1 VNWDGK
7 DMSDDVQKDTV
18 ERREKK
24 LVPLRVLRESKKRRT
39 PNPSALPWRRARQ
52 ITQIIALFVFLVLL
66 IVTRGGQFP
75 SAPPSLFFRL
85 DPLAM
90 LASVIAG
97 RRWVTGLGLALVT
110 LGLTLVAG
118 RVWCGW
124 LCPLGTTLDLI
135 RPRKRSRPATSVTWQ
150 KGSQWRT
157 IKYIALI
164 AVLGA
169 ALAGNLTLLMFDP
182 ISVLTRG
189 LASFVLPGLNQ
200 ATMSLERVL
209 YNIPPLQGALD
220 WFDISV
226 RTSLFSTDVWR
237 WWNLVPGLLLVG
249 VVALNWLAERFWC
262 RYLCPLGG
270 LLGLVS
276 RVAILRRVVGV
287 DACRHCQRC
296 TRVCPTGTIDMASF
310 ESDPAECTVCLNC
323 LLECPTPNG
332 QTFAPVWKLALAQGY
347 DPSRRQMLAAL
358 GAGFVAAVAYPLVP
372 VSLRRDSHL
381 IRPPGAQS
389 GAFLSEC
396 IRCGECLKVCPTS
409 GLQPAL
415 WESGLDGVWTPT
427 LVPRLGYCDYACH
440 ACGQVCPTGA
450 IPNLSLE
457 EKRKQVIGK
466 AEINRDRCLPWA
478 KNTPCIVCEEMC
490 PLAPKAVE
498 LDTFYVTDEAGQ
510 PMTIQRP
517 HVIKERCIGCG
528 ICEFKCPA
536 VGEAAIRVGREM

>member
-1 VNWDGK
+1 
-7 DMSDDVQKDTV
+7 MSEDLRKDTGKQHK
-18 ERREKK
+18 ER
-24 LVPLRVLRESKKRRT
+24 LVSLRGSKKPRT
-39 PNPSALPWRRARQ
+39 ANPSALPWRRARQ
-52 ITQIIALFVFLVLL
+52 ITQIIALLVFLALL

-75 SAPPSLFFRL
+75 SVPPSLFFRL

-97 RRWVTGLGLALVT
+97 RRWVAGLALALVT
-110 LGLTLVAG
+110 LGLALVAG

-135 RPRKRSRPATSVTWQ
+135 HPRTRKRTRPEDVSTVSE
-150 KGSQWRT
+150 QWRT
-157 IKYIALI
+157 VKYVVLI
-164 AVLGA
+164 AILGA
-169 ALAGNLTLLMFDP
+169 ALAGNLTLLAFDP
-182 ISVLTRG
+182 ISILTRG
-189 LASFVLPGLNQ
+189 LASFLLPGLNQ

-220 WFDISV
+220 WFEVSV
-226 RTSLFSTDVWR
+226 RTSLFPADVWR
-237 WWNLVPGLLLVG
+237 WWNLVPGLLFVS
-249 VVALNWLAERFWC
+249 VVALNWVAERFWC

-276 RVAILRRVVGV
+276 RVAILRRVVGE
-287 DACRHCQRC
+287 DACRQCQRC
-296 TRVCPTGTIDMASF
+296 ARACPTGTIDVESF

-323 LLECPTPNG
+323 LPECPTPNG
-332 QTFAPVWKLALAQGY
+332 QTFASGLSRMWKLAPTQGY
-347 DPSRRQMLAAL
+347 DPSRRQALVAL
-358 GAGFVAAVAYPLVP
+358 GAGLVAAVAYPFVP
-372 VSLRRDSHL
+372 MPLRRNSRL

-389 GAFLSEC
+389 EAFLSEC
-396 IRCGECLKVCPTS
+396 IRCGECLKICPTS

-427 LVPRLGYCDYACH
+427 LVPRLGYCDYSCH
-440 ACGQVCPTGA
+440 ACGQICPTGA

-457 EKRKQVIGK
+457 EKRKQVLGK
-466 AEINRDRCLPWA
+466 AEINRDRCLPWV

-510 PMTIQRP
+510 PMMIQRP
-517 HVIKERCIGCG
+517 HVIKDRCIGCG
-528 ICEFKCPA
+528 ICEFKCP
-536 VGEAAIRVGREM
+536 VVDEAAIRVGREA

>member
-1 VNWDGK
+1 MNRK
-7 DMSDDVQKDTV
+7 P
-18 ERREKK
+18 R
-24 LVPLRVLRESKKRRT
+24 PRT
-39 PNPSALPWRRARQ
+39 ANPSALPWRRARQ
-52 ITQIIALFVFLVLL
+52 ITQIIALLVFLALL

-75 SAPPSLFFRL
+75 PVPPSLFFRL

-90 LASVIAG
+90 LASIIAG
-97 RRWVTGLGLALVT
+97 RRWVAGLALALVT
-110 LGLTLVAG
+110 LVLTLVAG

-124 LCPLGTTLDLI
+124 LCPLGTTLDLV
-135 RPRKRSRPATSVTWQ
+135 RPRTRPHPPTPSPVPSGQ
-150 KGSQWRT
+150 ERGSHWPLRAV
-157 IKYIALI
+157 KYVALI

-169 ALAGNLTLLMFDP
+169 AIGGNLTLLAFDP
-182 ISVLTRG
+182 ISILTRG
-189 LASFVLPGLNQ
+189 LASFLLPGLNQ

-220 WFDISV
+220 WFEVSV
-226 RTSLFSTDVWR
+226 RTSLFPADVWR
-237 WWNLVPGLLLVG
+237 WWNLVPGLLFVG
-249 VVALNWLAERFWC
+249 VIALNWAAERFWC

-276 RVAILRRVVGV
+276 RVAILRRVVGE

-296 TRVCPTGTIDMASF
+296 ARACPTGTIDVASF

-323 LLECPTPNG
+323 LPECPTPGG
-332 QTFAPVWKLALAQGY
+332 QTFAPVWKLAPAQEY
-347 DPSRRQMLAAL
+347 DPGRRQTLVAL
-358 GAGFVAAVAYPLVP
+358 GAGLVAAVAYPFAP
-372 VSLRRDSHL
+372 MPLRRNPRL

-389 GAFLSEC
+389 EAFLSQC

-427 LVPRLGYCDYACH
+427 LVPRLGYCDYSCH

-498 LDTFYVTDEAGQ
+498 LDLFYVTDDAGQ
-510 PMTIQRP
+510 SMAIQRP
-517 HVIKERCIGCG
+517 HVIQDRCIGCG
-528 ICEFKCPA
+528 ICEFKCPV
-536 VGEAAIRVGREM
+536 VGEAAIRVSNG

>member
-1 VNWDGK
+1 MSGDFGRAGK
-7 DMSDDVQKDTV
+7 N
-18 ERREKK
+18 
-24 LVPLRVLRESKKRRT
+24 LVSLRVLRGSKKPRIA
-39 PNPSALPWRRARQ
+39 NPSALPWRRARQ
-52 ITQIIALFVFLVLL
+52 ITQIIALLVFLALL
-66 IVTRGGQFP
+66 VVTRGGQFP
-75 SAPPSLFFRL
+75 SVPPSLFFRL

-97 RRWVTGLGLALVT
+97 RRWVTGLALALVT
-110 LGLTLVAG
+110 LGLALIAG

-135 RPRKRSRPATSVTWQ
+135 RPRTRKRTRSENVSTVSEQWPLRAVKYVT
-150 KGSQWRT
+150 
-157 IKYIALI
+157 LI
-164 AVLGA
+164 AILGA
-169 ALAGNLTLLMFDP
+169 ALAGNLTLLVFDP
-182 ISVLTRG
+182 ISILTRG
-189 LASFVLPGLNQ
+189 LASFLLPGLNQ
-200 ATMSLERVL
+200 VTMSLERLL

-220 WFDISV
+220 WFEVSV
-226 RTSLFSTDVWR
+226 RTSLFPADVWR

-249 VVALNWLAERFWC
+249 IVALNWLAERFWC

-276 RVAILRRVVGV
+276 RVAILRRVVGE

-296 TRVCPTGTIDMASF
+296 ARVCPTGTIDIESF

-323 LLECPTPNG
+323 LPECPTPNG
-332 QTFAPVWKLALAQGY
+332 QTFAPVWKLAPKQEY
-347 DPSRRQMLAAL
+347 DPSRRQALVAL
-358 GAGFVAAVAYPLVP
+358 GAGLVAAVAYPFVP
-372 VSLRRDSHL
+372 MPLRRNSRL

-389 GAFLSEC
+389 EAFLSEC

-427 LVPRLGYCDYACH
+427 LVPRLGYCDYSCH
-440 ACGQVCPTGA
+440 ACGQICPTGA

-457 EKRKQVIGK
+457 EKRKQVLGK
-466 AEINRDRCLPWA
+466 AEINRDRCLPWS

-498 LDTFYVTDEAGQ
+498 LDTFYVADEAGQ

-528 ICEFKCPA
+528 ICEFKCP
-536 VGEAAIRVGREM
+536 VQGEAAIRVGREA